1 MENCVLLVVLDER
14 YFNFIVWAPFLYQI
28 SIVEI
33 FSLDQS
39 GGPNKPTT
47 AAIMDKNISE
57 LLYFILS
64 ILGILLHEVGA
75 VLLLNVWEKGGFD

>member
-1 MENCVLLVVLDER
+1 MSNCVLLVVLDER

-39 GGPNKPTT
+39 GGPNKPT
-47 AAIMDKNISE
+47 
-57 LLYFILS
+57 LLQSWIKTYLS
-64 ILGILLHEVGA
+64 YCTLFLVF
-75 VLLLNVWEKGGFD
+75 WEYSYMKLEQFFS